1 MLLKKLKCNFSLKN
15 VAFIF
20 TGIGNIAGGGGAERF
35 FSDFFNQYQS
45 SERQFNLFFI
55 TDENSLMN
63 LKAANQLKN
72 TENIITYN
80 IYSNRFKNKLEALQ
94 LAKIITI
101 KKISILQI
109 PLYNIHYYPLIK
121 AIDSFPSI
129 IRPKLIYTI
138 TDSFVPHYYN
148 NDNGRGYNFK
158 TTLEPLFQNIKLDA
172 IISWYELFKEFAE
185 SNNLIKSN
193 APIYCIQS
201 RYSGKKFNMN
211 ISKKNNIIYA
221 GRLTIAKRPL
231 MFVEALRILKEK
243 NKLTNEWNYFIYGKG
258 NLEAEVIQKI
268 KEYDLSDFITVT
280 HSADMTPVF
289 EDSKCFISTQDFEN
303 FPSLAMNE
311 AMAAGNAI
319 ISRNVGQ
326 TNLFVKHLVNGILAY
341 PDTEEGLANAIEY
354 YITNPQIHKSMQN
367 ESIRLTEE
375 VHTFQNFK
383 SQIENFWDKTIHLN

>member
-1 MLLKKLKCNFSLKN
+1 MKN

-35 FSDFFNQYQS
+35 FSDFFNEYQS
-45 SERQFNLFFI
+45 SDKKYNLFFI

-63 LKAANQLKN
+63 LKAAGQLKN
-72 TENIITYN
+72 AENIITYK
-80 IYSNRFKNKLEALQ
+80 IYSNRFKNKLEVLQ
-94 LAKIITI
+94 LAKIITT

-109 PLYNIHYYPLIK
+109 PLYNIYYYPLIK

-138 TDSFVPHYYN
+138 TDSFIPHYYL
-148 NDNGRGYNFK
+148 NDQGRGYNFK
-158 TTLEPLFQNIKLDA
+158 TYLEPLFNNIKLDA

-185 SNNLIKSN
+185 TNNLLKN
-193 APIYCIQS
+193 KAPIYCIQS
-201 RYSGKKFNMN
+201 RYSGKKINT
-211 ISKKNNIIYA
+211 SVAKQNNIVYA

-258 NLEAEVIQKI
+258 NLEVEVIKKI
-268 KEYDLSDFITVT
+268 KEYDLTDFITVT
-280 HSADMTPVF
+280 HTADMTSVF
-289 EDSKCFISTQDFEN
+289 EESKCFISTQDFEN

-326 TNLFVKHLVNGILAY
+326 TNLFVKHLVNGVLTD
-341 PDTEEGLANAIEY
+341 PDTAEGLANAIEY
-354 YITNPQIHKSMQN
+354 YISNPQLHEGMQN
-367 ESIRLTEE
+367 ESIRLTED

-383 SQIENFWDKTIHLN
+383 LQIENFWDKTIHLN